1 MKLTVLVDNNT
12 YIDQY
17 YWGEPALC
25 ILLET
30 ADRTLLFDTGYSHAF
45 LENSAKLGRSLA
57 DVDTIVLSHGHNDH
71 TRGLLA
77 LAQTGLLA
85 GKTVLAHPLC
95 FQPKRLDGL
104 DIGSPLTKEALA
116 ESCTLRLSA
125 TPVELT
131 PDLTYLGEIPVTV
144 PFEPRT
150 PLGEYWDG
158 AKWRPDMLRDDSA
171 LVYHDKN
178 GLFLITGCAH
188 SGICNLIAYAK
199 RLFPDQP
206 VRGILGGFHLF
217 DVDQRLQDTI
227 TYFQKEGIQQL
238 YPCHCVSFQAKAAM
252 HQTIPLHE
260 VGVGLELNL

>member
-17 YWGEPALC
+17 YWGEPALSF
-25 ILLET
+25 LLET
-30 ADRTLLFDTGYSHAF
+30 DGRTFLFDTGYSQV
-45 LENSAKLGRSLA
+45 LLKNSAKMGLSLS

-77 LAQTGLLA
+77 LKQADLLA
-85 GKTVLAHPLC
+85 GKTLLAHPLC
-95 FQPKRLDGL
+95 FQPKRLDGM

-116 ESCTLRLSA
+116 ESCTLRLST

-131 PDLTYLGEIPVTV
+131 PDLTYLGEIPATV
-144 PFEPRT
+144 SFEPRT

-158 AKWRPDMLRDDSA
+158 TAWQPDVLLDDSA

-178 GLFLITGCAH
+178 GLFLITGCSH

-199 RLFPDQP
+199 TLFSQQP
-206 VRGILGGFHLF
+206 VLGVIGGFHLF
-217 DVDQRLQDTI
+217 DADQRLQQTI
-227 TYFQKEGIQQL
+227 SYFQSQGLTRL
-238 YPCHCVSFQAKAAM
+238 YPCHCVSFRAKAEM
-252 HQTIPLHE
+252 HRAIPIHE

>member
-17 YWGEPALC
+17 YWGEPALSF
-25 ILLET
+25 LLET
-30 ADRTLLFDTGYSHAF
+30 DGRKLLFDTGYSRVL
-45 LENSAKLGRSLA
+45 LENSAKTRLSLA

-77 LAQTGLLA
+77 LEQAGLLA
-85 GKTVLAHPLC
+85 GKTLLAHPLC

-104 DIGSPLTKEALA
+104 DIGSPLTTEALA
-116 ESCTLRLSA
+116 QSCALRLSA

-131 PDLTYLGEIPVTV
+131 PDLTFLGEIPTSL

-158 AKWRPDMLRDDSA
+158 AKWRPDMLLDDSA
-171 LVYHDKN
+171 LVYHGSN
-178 GLFLITGCAH
+178 GLFLITGCSH

-199 RLFPDQP
+199 TLFPQQP
-206 VRGILGGFHLF
+206 VLGIIGGFHLF
-217 DVDQRLQDTI
+217 AADQRLQNTI
-227 TYFQKEGIQQL
+227 SYFQAEGLQQL
-238 YPCHCVSFQAKAAM
+238 YPCHCVSFQAKAELHRA
-252 HQTIPLHE
+252 IPIHE